1 AASRVRTW
9 LVGVFALAALLLAAL
24 GLYGVLSSEVAQR
37 RHEIGLRMAL
47 GAEPRQ
53 VLGMT
58 VRQGLLVT
66 VAGLLAGGAGALA
79 AGRLLATSLFGVGAS
94 DPLAFGAA
102 ALVLLLVALAASY
115 LPARRAS
122 RVDPMVALRRE

>member
-1 AASRVRTW
+1 M
-9 LVGVFALAALLLAAL
+9 
-24 GLYGVLSSEVAQR
+24 AQR